1 MRPSGGKWLRS
12 QREDKCR
19 TNSLHSMDAFSPW
32 ILPILGMV
40 LETENLDTGPL
51 QRGREASRAFGSP
64 MGVERQKSEFWCC
77 QGSRVLMGQ
86 GRSGDGD
93 TEKWAY
99 HMEGFPLKAFAVKS
113 KKLKGSKPLQSQVE
127 IQQSYSEKKNI
138 TTRDCQGEAECS
150 KHLGFSVRLTGE
162 VHPQNG
168 NKPEEDGALPTLLIN
183 NKQNQ
188 LSL

>member
-1 MRPSGGKWLRS
+1 
-12 QREDKCR
+12 
-19 TNSLHSMDAFSPW
+19 
-32 ILPILGMV
+32 
-40 LETENLDTGPL
+40 
-51 QRGREASRAFGSP
+51 
-64 MGVERQKSEFWCC
+64 
-77 QGSRVLMGQ
+77 MGQ

-113 KKLKGSKPLQSQVE
+113 KKLKGRKPLQSQVE